1 MKPYEYKMS
10 IHICIIVLSMEQ
22 KLKISSKTDSLHLVE
37 KFVDDLSSD
46 YNIEHD
52 VYGNL
57 LIAALE
63 AANNAITHGN
73 KLNEDKQ
80 VEIVFAKGSN
90 EIVLTVKDEGF
101 GFDYQHIPDP
111 TSPENLEN
119 MSGRGVF
126 LMSKLSDKIEFENNG
141 SFVKMTFFL
150 LKK

>member
-1 MKPYEYKMS
+1 
-10 IHICIIVLSMEQ
+10 MEQ
-22 KLKISSKTDSLHLVE
+22 KLKIASNTESLHLVE
-37 KFVDDLSSD
+37 KFVDEFSVNC
-46 YNIEHD
+46 NIDHD

-73 KLNEDKQ
+73 KLDENKVVELVFMLEDDK
-80 VEIVFAKGSN
+80 IS
-90 EIVLTVKDEGF
+90 LTVKDEGP
-101 GFDYQHIPDP
+101 GFDYENIPDP

-126 LMSKLSDKIEFENNG
+126 LMSKLSDEIEFEDNG

>member
-1 MKPYEYKMS
+1 
-10 IHICIIVLSMEQ
+10 MEQ
-22 KLKISSKTDSLHLVE
+22 KLKIASKTDSLHLVE
-37 KFVDDLSSD
+37 KFVDDFSASC
-46 YNIEHD
+46 NIDHD

-73 KLNEDKQ
+73 KLNESKQ
-80 VEIVFAKGSN
+80 VEVVFAIDDSH
-90 EIVLTVKDEGF
+90 ISLTVKDEGS
-101 GFDYQHIPDP
+101 GFDYNNIPDP

-126 LMSKLSDKIEFENNG
+126 LMSKLSDKIEFEDNG

>member
-1 MKPYEYKMS
+1 
-10 IHICIIVLSMEQ
+10 MEQ
-22 KLKISSKTDSLHLVE
+22 KLKIASRTDSLHLVE
-37 KFVDDLSSD
+37 KFVDDFSASCS
-46 YNIEHD
+46 ISHD

-73 KLNEDKQ
+73 KLNENKQ
-80 VEIVFAKGSN
+80 VEVVFAMDESQ
-90 EIVLTVKDEGF
+90 IFLTVKDEGS
-101 GFDYQHIPDP
+101 GFDYNNIPDP

-126 LMSKLSDKIEFENNG
+126 LMSKLSDKIEFEDNG